1 MSSFSSDL
9 TGRDYEVRIGDY
21 FSRGWEIFKAKA
33 LLFVLFTLLLLL
45 IQVVISILPPP
56 IGTRAEGSS
65 EITILFSPIGDNG
78 GILSLA
84 FNIISPALT
93 AGYYFV
99 AFQIAR
105 NRDAVFN
112 DFFRG
117 FNKFLPI
124 FLVTLVSTVLIVI
137 GSVLLILPGV
147 YLAVAYLFAQPLVI
161 DKNADFWQAMET
173 SRKLITKKWFSFF
186 GLLLL
191 IFLLN
196 IGGVILL
203 GFGLLVTIPLSICII
218 AAAYED
224 IVGLNSVSDVAV

>member
-9 TGRDYEVRIGDY
+9 TGRDYEVKIGDY

-33 LLFVLFTLLLLL
+33 LLFVLFTLLLVV
-45 IQVVISILPPP
+45 IQIVISILPAP
-56 IGTRAEGSS
+56 IGTRGEDGAS
-65 EITILFSPIGDNG
+65 G

-84 FNIISPALT
+84 FNIVAPALT

-112 DFFRG
+112 DFFQG

-124 FLVTLVSTVLIVI
+124 FLVSLVSTILTAI
-137 GSVLLILPGV
+137 GFVLLVLPGV

-161 DKNADFWQAMET
+161 DKSADFWQAMET
-173 SRKLITKKWFSFF
+173 SRRLITKKWFSFF

-196 IGGVILL
+196 FGGAILL
-203 GFGLLVTIPLSICII
+203 GVGLLVTIPLSVCII

-224 IVGLNSVSDVAV
+224 IVGLNSVSDVAT

>member
-9 TGRDYEVRIGDY
+9 TSRDYEVKIGDY

-33 LLFVLFTLLLLL
+33 PLFILFTLLLVL
-45 IQVVISILPPP
+45 IQIVISILPTP
-56 IGTRAEGSS
+56 IGTRSADGP
-65 EITILFSPIGDNG
+65 TG

-84 FNIISPALT
+84 FNIVAPALT

-112 DFFRG
+112 DFFQG

-124 FLVTLVSTVLIVI
+124 FLVSLVSTILTAI
-137 GSVLLILPGV
+137 GFVLLVLPGI

-173 SRKLITKKWFSFF
+173 SRQLITKKWFSFF

-196 IGGVILL
+196 VGGFILL
-203 GFGLLVTIPLSICII
+203 GVGLLVTIPLSVCII

>member
-9 TGRDYEVRIGDY
+9 IGRDYEVKIGDY

-33 LLFVLFTLLLLL
+33 PLFVLFTLLLVL
-45 IQVVISILPPP
+45 IQIVISILPFP
-56 IGTRAEGSS
+56 IGARGEEGAS
-65 EITILFSPIGDNG
+65 G

-84 FNIISPALT
+84 FNIIAPALT

-112 DFFRG
+112 DFFQG

-124 FLVTLVSTVLIVI
+124 FLVSLVSTVLTAI
-137 GSVLLILPGV
+137 GFVLLILPGV

-161 DKNADFWQAMET
+161 DKSADFWQAMET

-196 IGGVILL
+196 VGGAILL
-203 GFGLLVTIPLSICII
+203 GVGLLVTIPLSVCII

>member
-1 MSSFSSDL
+1 VSSFSSDL
-9 TGRDYEVRIGDY
+9 TNRDYDVKIGDY

-33 LLFVLFTLLLLL
+33 PLFILFTVLLVL
-45 IQVVISILPPP
+45 IQVVLSFLPYPL
-56 IGTRAEGSS
+56 GANK
-65 EITILFSPIGDNG
+65 GDESAGG
-78 GILSLA
+78 GILNFV
-84 FNIISPALT
+84 FNVIAPVLT

-105 NRDAVFN
+105 GRGAVFN
-112 DFFRG
+112 DFFQG

-124 FLVTLVSTVLIVI
+124 FLTSLVSGILTAL
-137 GSVLLILPGV
+137 GFVLLILPGI

-161 DKNADFWQAMET
+161 DKSADFWQAMET

-186 GLLLL
+186 GLMIM

-196 IGGVILL
+196 VAGAILL
-203 GFGLLVTIPLSICII
+203 GVGLLVTIPLSVCII

-224 IVGLNSVSDVAV
+224 IVGLNSVAEA

>member
-9 TGRDYEVRIGDY
+9 TGRDYEVKIGDY

-33 LLFVLFTLLLLL
+33 PLFVAFTLLLVL
-45 IQVVISILPPP
+45 IQIVISILPAP
-56 IGTRAEGSS
+56 IGTRSADGPS
-65 EITILFSPIGDNG
+65 G

-84 FNIISPALT
+84 FNIVTPALT

-105 NRDAVFN
+105 NRNAVFN
-112 DFFRG
+112 DFFQG
-117 FNKFLPI
+117 FNKFLPL
-124 FLVTLVSTVLIVI
+124 FLVSLVSGVLIAI
-137 GSVLLILPGV
+137 GFLLLVLPGV

-161 DKNADFWQAMET
+161 DKSADFWQAMET
-173 SRKLITKKWFSFF
+173 SRKLVTKKWFSFF
-186 GLLLL
+186 GLLLM

-196 IGGVILL
+196 VGGAILL
-203 GFGLLVTIPLSICII
+203 GVGLLVTIPLSVCII

-224 IVGLNSVSDVAV
+224 IVGLNSVSDVAI

>member
-1 MSSFSSDL
+1 M
-9 TGRDYEVRIGDY
+9 V
-21 FSRGWEIFKAKA
+21 A
-33 LLFVLFTLLLLL
+33 
-45 IQVVISILPPP
+45 
-56 IGTRAEGSS
+56 
-65 EITILFSPIGDNG
+65 
-78 GILSLA
+78 
-84 FNIISPALT
+84 PALT

-105 NRDAVFN
+105 NRDAVFG
-112 DFFRG
+112 DFFQG

-124 FLVTLVSTVLIVI
+124 FLTSLVSTILTAI
-137 GSVLLILPGV
+137 GFVLLLLPGI

-196 IGGVILL
+196 LGGAMLL
-203 GFGLLVTIPLSICII
+203 GIGLLVTIPLSVCII

-224 IVGLNSVSDVAV
+224 IVGLNSVSDVAT